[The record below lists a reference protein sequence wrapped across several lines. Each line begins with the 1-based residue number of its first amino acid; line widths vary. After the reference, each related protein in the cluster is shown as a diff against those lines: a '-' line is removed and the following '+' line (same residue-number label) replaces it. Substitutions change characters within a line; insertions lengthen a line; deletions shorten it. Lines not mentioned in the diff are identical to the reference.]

1 MFERNKNVKYTHT
14 NGVEYNFTK
23 SLKAGS
29 GNQTNRYVKITP
41 ETSCTVT
48 VVFDGNGG
56 EGRTQ
61 YISQSGNVIGSA
73 VCDKGVSTVTA
84 DVSKDDLSPV
94 YTYGGGSNK
103 NVYAVFIEYYD
114 ETPDK
119 TITGNVTNSTGLDL
133 SAAKIVF
140 TNVNDNT
147 DVVTV
152 DYAEAYEA
160 TLTKG
165 ETYSISVQGVD
176 SVCPTTLT
184 NTVTVNKNRYEQSHD
199 IKFVKI
205 EDVEVTG
212 TLYTTFSD
220 DMRNQ
225 NEVYTGFDAVKI
237 AFTKQGEA
245 APYDEVTVNSD
256 GTFAAKLLTNEVYDV
271 TVVEGP
277 SGYTISNLSTSYELP
292 GGEENPSKNVLLI
305 KNDVDVPYTD
315 TLYVGADKEYK
326 TVNEAVSAVRMMADK
341 GDKPVTI
348 VIDPGTYKGQVIIDQ
363 SNITLKSA
371 DESNRP
377 IITSYYGIGYVYYSL
392 NGGFYNADYA
402 AAKISKGVASKWGPT
417 LYITDKGSGFLAEN
431 IDFENTFNQY
441 VTEEELADGVEMNE
455 KMFERKAGV
464 DVTTKNSTERA
475 AAVAT
480 EGMNSEFYRCK
491 IVSSQDTLYTGG
503 TAYLKECDILGNTDY
518 IFGGNS
524 VVFENCNLTWYG
536 YSDKANGGYI
546 SACKTSSETD
556 PGYFF
561 TGCTV
566 KNSNISGMK
575 FAPGGFGRNWGGAR
589 CAVFFNDVTLDG
601 VSKPNGWTKMGGEL
615 STSKLYVNYVHN
627 INSTT
632 DLTADRL
639 SLIHI

>member
-1 MFERNKNVKYTHT
+1 MPDQDVTVSVVYSTPSEPTAKPTSEPTATPVLEPSASPSVSTATPNPNLPNDIIWRVDDPEVSEALEAYSANGGTEAVAAGVAEVGPNQVFERNKNVKYTHT

-29 GNQTNRYVKITP
+29 GSQTNRYVKITP

-73 VCDKGVSTVTA
+73 LCDKGVSTVTA

-152 DYAEAYEA
+152 DYAEAYQA

-176 SVCPTTLT
+176 SVCPTTVS

-225 NEVYTGFDAVKI
+225 NEVYTGSDAVKI

-277 SGYTISNLSTSYELP
+277 SGYTLSNLSSTYSLP
-292 GGEENPSKNVLLI
+292 GGDENPFKNVLLI

-326 TVNEAVSAVRMMADK
+326 TVNEAVSAIRMMADK

-377 IITSYYGIGYVYYSL
+377 VITSYYGIGYVYYSL

-402 AAKISKGVASKWGPT
+402 AAKTTKAVASKWGPT
-417 LYITDKGSGFLAEN
+417 LYVTDKGSGFLAEN

-441 VTEEELADGVEMNE
+441 VTEEE
-455 KMFERKAGV
+455 
-464 DVTTKNSTERA
+464 
-475 AAVAT
+475 
-480 EGMNSEFYRCK
+480 
-491 IVSSQDTLYTGG
+491 
-503 TAYLKECDILGNTDY
+503 
-518 IFGGNS
+518 
-524 VVFENCNLTWYG
+524 
-536 YSDKANGGYI
+536 
-546 SACKTSSETD
+546 
-556 PGYFF
+556 
-561 TGCTV
+561 
-566 KNSNISGMK
+566 
-575 FAPGGFGRNWGGAR
+575 
-589 CAVFFNDVTLDG
+589 
-601 VSKPNGWTKMGGEL
+601 
-615 STSKLYVNYVHN
+615 
-627 INSTT
+627 
-632 DLTADRL
+632 
-639 SLIHI
+639 

>member
-1 MFERNKNVKYTHT
+1 M
-14 NGVEYNFTK
+14 
-23 SLKAGS
+23 S
-29 GNQTNRYVKITP
+29 
-41 ETSCTVT
+41 
-48 VVFDGNGG
+48 
-56 EGRTQ
+56 
-61 YISQSGNVIGSA
+61 
-73 VCDKGVSTVTA
+73 
-84 DVSKDDLSPV
+84 
-94 YTYGGGSNK
+94 
-103 NVYAVFIEYYD
+103 
-114 ETPDK
+114 
-119 TITGNVTNSTGLDL
+119 
-133 SAAKIVF
+133 
-140 TNVNDNT
+140 
-147 DVVTV
+147 
-152 DYAEAYEA
+152 
-160 TLTKG
+160 
-165 ETYSISVQGVD
+165 
-176 SVCPTTLT
+176 

-225 NEVYTGFDAVKI
+225 NEVYTGSDAVKI

-256 GTFAAKLLTNEVYDV
+256 GTFVAKLLTNEVYDV

-277 SGYTISNLSTSYELP
+277 SGYTLSNLSSTYSLP
-292 GGEENPSKNVLLI
+292 GGDENPFKNVLLI

-491 IVSSQDTLYTGG
+491 IVSSQDTLYTGSTG
-503 TAYLKECDILGNTDY
+503 YFKECEIYGNTDY

-524 VVFENCNLTWYG
+524 VAFENCDLVWYG
-536 YSDKANGGYI
+536 YSDVESGGHI
-546 SACKTSSETD
+546 AASKTSSVTD

-561 TGCTV
+561 NNCTIK
-566 KNSNISGMK
+566 KNSMPGMK
-575 FAPGGFGRNWGGAR
+575 FAKGDFGRNWGGANS
-589 CAVFFNDVTLDG
+589 AMFFNNTTLDG
-601 VSKPNGWTKMGGEL
+601 VEKPGSWATMGGEL
-615 STSKLYVNYVHN
+615 SLSRVFINYVHN
-627 INSTT
+627 AGETT
-632 DLTADRL
+632 DLTVGTDNPNGVAEKIPTVEDYVGDWTPV
-639 SLIHI
+639 HYTK

>member
-1 MFERNKNVKYTHT
+1 M
-14 NGVEYNFTK
+14 
-23 SLKAGS
+23 
-29 GNQTNRYVKITP
+29 
-41 ETSCTVT
+41 
-48 VVFDGNGG
+48 
-56 EGRTQ
+56 
-61 YISQSGNVIGSA
+61 
-73 VCDKGVSTVTA
+73 
-84 DVSKDDLSPV
+84 
-94 YTYGGGSNK
+94 
-103 NVYAVFIEYYD
+103 
-114 ETPDK
+114 
-119 TITGNVTNSTGLDL
+119 
-133 SAAKIVF
+133 
-140 TNVNDNT
+140 
-147 DVVTV
+147 
-152 DYAEAYEA
+152 
-160 TLTKG
+160 
-165 ETYSISVQGVD
+165 
-176 SVCPTTLT
+176 
-184 NTVTVNKNRYEQSHD
+184 NKNRYEQSHD

-417 LYITDKGSGFLAEN
+417 LYITDKGSR
-431 IDFENTFNQY
+431 I
-441 VTEEELADGVEMNE
+441 
-455 KMFERKAGV
+455 
-464 DVTTKNSTERA
+464 
-475 AAVAT
+475 
-480 EGMNSEFYRCK
+480 
-491 IVSSQDTLYTGG
+491 
-503 TAYLKECDILGNTDY
+503 
-518 IFGGNS
+518 
-524 VVFENCNLTWYG
+524 
-536 YSDKANGGYI
+536 
-546 SACKTSSETD
+546 
-556 PGYFF
+556 PG
-561 TGCTV
+561 
-566 KNSNISGMK
+566 
-575 FAPGGFGRNWGGAR
+575 
-589 CAVFFNDVTLDG
+589 
-601 VSKPNGWTKMGGEL
+601 
-615 STSKLYVNYVHN
+615 
-627 INSTT
+627 
-632 DLTADRL
+632 
-639 SLIHI
+639 